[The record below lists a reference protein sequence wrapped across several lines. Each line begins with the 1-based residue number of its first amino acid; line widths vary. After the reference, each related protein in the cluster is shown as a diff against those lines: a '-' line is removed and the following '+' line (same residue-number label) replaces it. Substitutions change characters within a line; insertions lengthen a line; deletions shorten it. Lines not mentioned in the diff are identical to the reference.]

1 MNEEHRPKAYTLPL
15 HYRRA
20 MISIWTLKLNL
31 NGRLF
36 SQQIAVGRT
45 VVGRIAV
52 GRMTVGRIV
61 VVRMAVVRIA
71 VGRMAVVRIV

>member
-1 MNEEHRPKAYTLPL
+1 MAGTNLNL
-15 HYRRA
+15 HGVNRRA
-20 MISIWTLKLNL
+20 MISIRTLKLNL

-52 GRMTVGRIV
+52 GRIVVGRMTVGRMPYV
-61 VVRMAVVRIA
+61 DDCR
-71 VGRMAVVRIV
+71 